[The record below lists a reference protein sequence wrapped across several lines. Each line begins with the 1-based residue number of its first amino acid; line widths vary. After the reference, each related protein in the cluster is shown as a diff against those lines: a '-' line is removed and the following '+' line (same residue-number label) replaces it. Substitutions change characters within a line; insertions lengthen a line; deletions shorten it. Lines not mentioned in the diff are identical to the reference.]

1 MNTQISIASFL
12 VRITREVM
20 GDAENGSCTRHRV
33 MVKCIQTGEER
44 YFPTLSEALD
54 FVKEAAQDEGSF
66 RREEEV
72 LA

>member
-1 MNTQISIASFL
+1 MNTRISIASFL
-12 VRITREVM
+12 VRITKEVLD
-20 GDAENGSCTRHRV
+20 DAQDGSCARHRV

-54 FVKEAAQDEGSF
+54 FLEEAASDEGSF

-72 LA
+72 LT

>member
-1 MNTQISIASFL
+1 MNTEISIASFL

-20 GDAENGSCTRHRV
+20 SGSENGSCVRHRV

-44 YFPTLSEALD
+44 YFPTLSEAMD
-54 FVKEAAQDEGSF
+54 FLKEAARDEGSF